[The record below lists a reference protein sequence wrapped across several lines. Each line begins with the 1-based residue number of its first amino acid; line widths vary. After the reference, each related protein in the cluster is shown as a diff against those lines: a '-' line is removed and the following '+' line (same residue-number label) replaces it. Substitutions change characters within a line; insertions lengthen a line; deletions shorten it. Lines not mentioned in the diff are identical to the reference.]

1 MNVGSGDDR
10 PIDPV
15 VWHGREM
22 REALSRRDI
31 GRVYR
36 LLRRVGVSQRQ
47 IAACTGQGQS
57 EISAITNGRQVQAYD
72 VLERIADGLK
82 IPRGYLGLAY
92 SDDAVARALSSGSH
106 GAEDGFME
114 RRGFLGLV
122 SKLVVGSALTPAEL
136 DFLAVTPA
144 STPVPEH
151 VGTTDVEQVRTVSA
165 KLRALDVAH
174 GGGSCR
180 DAILAHVG
188 WAQSLLNARCDDTVR
203 ARLLSAVAE
212 IKTLAGWSAHDLGL
226 ADEARRYLG
235 QAVRDAQ
242 DAGDPAHTAIV
253 LHHLGRVPLDNG
265 DPGEA
270 LKVFQLG
277 EIAAK
282 DSRSTVAVAF
292 LHANQAVAYAHQGD
306 QGQALTALRRAE
318 DEYAHAGPHEADRG
332 FTRFFD
338 QVALD
343 TAAAR
348 VHSQLGLIDPGHR
361 AEAITRL
368 TRALAGTSV
377 GHGRQRA
384 FNLAWLA
391 TCLLAEGDL
400 DTGVELGTQALHA
413 VRAVQ
418 STRLLDHL
426 KPLEDQAARHGGTGD
441 VQQLHHEVRLLRS
454 VA

>member
-1 MNVGSGDDR
+1 MNVGSGGDR
-10 PIDPV
+10 PINPV
-15 VWHGREM
+15 VWHDRDI
-22 REALSRRDI
+22 RAALAQRNI
-31 GRVYR
+31 GRVYQ
-36 LLRRVGVSQRQ
+36 LLRRFGVSQRQ

-57 EISAITNGRQVQAYD
+57 EVSAIVNGRQVQAYD
-72 VLERIADGLK
+72 VLERIADGLGV
-82 IPRGYLGLAY
+82 PRGYMGLAY

-106 GAEDGFME
+106 GAEDGFMQ

-122 SKLVVGSALTPAEL
+122 SKLVVGSALTPVEL
-136 DFLAVTPA
+136 DFLDVTP
-144 STPVPEH
+144 STTPVPGH
-151 VGTTDVEQVRTVSA
+151 VGAIDVEQVRTVTA
-165 KLRALDVAH
+165 TLRALDLAH

-188 WAQSLLNARCDDTVR
+188 WAQSLLGARCDDTVR
-203 ARLLSAVAE
+203 GQLLSAVAE

-265 DPGEA
+265 DPAEA

-282 DSRSTVAVAF
+282 DSRSTLAVAF
-292 LHANQAVAYAHQGD
+292 LQANQAVAYAHQGD
-306 QGQALTALRRAE
+306 ADQALTALRRAE
-318 DEYAHAGPHEADRG
+318 DEYSHAGQDDAERG

-348 VHSQLGLIDPGHR
+348 VHSQLGLTDTGHR
-361 AEAITRL
+361 AQAITRL
-368 TRALAGTSV
+368 TRTLAVTSAD
-377 GHGRQRA
+377 HGRQRA

-391 TCLLAEGDL
+391 TCMLAEGDPE
-400 DTGVELGTQALHA
+400 TGVRLGTQALDA

-426 KPLEDQAARHGGTGD
+426 QPLENETRQHNGNSD

-454 VA
+454 AA